1 MIQCIATTNLKSAEY
16 TPYKYTAELDI
27 LAICH
32 LPLIL
37 FAGSA
42 MVSADME
49 LVVLLVRCMPPITS
63 SVCAADEVKFGEV
76 VQAPPNLTS
85 VPRKAKASSKV
96 MYSVLRV
103 HVSGLV

>member
-1 MIQCIATTNLKSAEY
+1 
-16 TPYKYTAELDI
+16 
-27 LAICH
+27 
-32 LPLIL
+32 
-37 FAGSA
+37 
-42 MVSADME
+42 
-49 LVVLLVRCMPPITS
+49 MPPITS